1 MVKIITC
8 STNFFLKCI
17 FSLALSHTLCDSKR
31 VQNAGNKQQRQQ
43 QTGQRKREG
52 APREARAFTC
62 SLAYSLTHCDAAAE
76 AAATTAARRRHVC
89 ACKQF
94 KFVQKGIQIAF
105 IITFHEFAL
114 NAKILHYHRLHKNAV
129 NKRRNFCDGPSL
141 SLLCCCRCFTAA
153 ALLSLLL
160 FLLLLQFDFGLQ
172 LLFGFRLLQLI
183 SFAKNQISL
192 SSNTDI
198 HTHTYN
204 TAHTHRLKVAVVC
217 SRNLLNMY
225 VKNWLRDI
233 NYKGAFSSAHT

>member
-1 MVKIITC
+1 MH
-8 STNFFLKCI
+8 
-17 FSLALSHTLCDSKR
+17 SLSLSRLHSCVSKR

-43 QTGQRKREG
+43 QTGQSKREG
-52 APREARAFTC
+52 TTREARAFTC
-62 SLAYSLTHCDAAAE
+62 SLAHSLTHWMLQLKQQQ
-76 AAATTAARRRHVC
+76 RRQQHGAGTFMR
-89 ACKQF
+89 ANNT
-94 KFVQKGIQIAF
+94 KFVQKRIQIVF
-105 IITFHEFAL
+105 MIIFNEFAL
-114 NAKILHYHRLHKNAV
+114 NAQILQYNRLHKNAV
-129 NKRRNFCDGPSL
+129 NNRRNLCDGASL
-141 SLLCCCRCFTAA
+141 SLRCCFCYCRCFTAA

-192 SSNTDI
+192 SHKYR
-198 HTHTYN
+198 HTHT
-204 TAHTHRLKVAVVC
+204 HTTQHTQRLKVAVVC

>member
-17 FSLALSHTLCDSKR
+17 LSLALSHTLCDSKR

-62 SLAYSLTHCDAAAE
+62 SLAHSLTHCDAAAE
-76 AAATTAARRRHVC
+76 AAAAAATTAARRRHVC

-129 NKRRNFCDGPSL
+129 NKRRNLCDGASL

-192 SSNTDI
+192 SHKYR
-198 HTHTYN
+198 HTHT
-204 TAHTHRLKVAVVC
+204 HTHTTQHTNTHTDLKSRSFVAETC
-217 SRNLLNMY
+217 
-225 VKNWLRDI
+225 
-233 NYKGAFSSAHT
+233 